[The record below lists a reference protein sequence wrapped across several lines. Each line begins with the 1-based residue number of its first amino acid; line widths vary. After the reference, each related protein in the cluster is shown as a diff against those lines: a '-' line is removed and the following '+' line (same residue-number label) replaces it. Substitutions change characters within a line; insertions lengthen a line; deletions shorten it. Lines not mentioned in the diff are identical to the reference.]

1 MSPFTGKQH
10 VAAAFK
16 RTFTD
21 RVPYYPI
28 LGHFNAKLASISVR
42 EFLTDG
48 EKFARAQ
55 ILGYETF
62 HPDIVV
68 MMADLLIEAEALGN
82 ELRFPENG
90 VCLSTA
96 RALKDKGDLK
106 KLKIPDPEKDGRM
119 PYYIDACRRVKEK
132 VKESAVGS
140 VVCGPWSIAIALR
153 DAEVLIR
160 DCSKDPEFV
169 HSLMEFTSE
178 VVLRYALAV
187 QANAGVG
194 VSFSEAPASCSLVS
208 PKIYRQF
215 IFPYHKRLMEEM
227 HLRKIGVT
235 LHVCGYVDPIM
246 EDLINTGVDAL
257 SIDAP
262 SSLTRLA
269 ELNQKKTVII
279 GNVATELFYTGTKDE
294 MEQAVKNCIEV
305 AAKESA
311 FILSTGCEV
320 PWVASAERVK
330 WFMDAAEKY
339 GHYPIYP

>member
-1 MSPFTGKQH
+1 MSKFTGKQH

-28 LGHFNAKLASISVR
+28 LGHFNTKLASISVK
-42 EFLTDG
+42 EYLTDS

-55 ILGYETF
+55 ILAYETF

-82 ELRFPENG
+82 KLRFPEHG
-90 VCLSTA
+90 VCLSTT
-96 RALKDKGDLK
+96 RSLQEKGDLR
-106 KLKIPDPEKDGRM
+106 KLRIPDPEKDGRM

-153 DAEVLIR
+153 DAEILIR
-160 DCSKDPEFV
+160 DCSKDPGFV

-178 VVLRYALAV
+178 VAKTYVLAV
-187 QANAGVG
+187 HANAGVG

-208 PKIYRQF
+208 PNIYRQF
-215 IFPYHKRLMEEM
+215 IFPYQKRLIEEM
-227 HLRKIGVT
+227 HSRKIGVT

-246 EDLINTGVDAL
+246 EDLIHTGVDAL

-262 SSLTRLA
+262 SSLARLV

-279 GNVATELFYTGTKDE
+279 GNVATELFYSGTEEKMGE
-294 MEQAVKNCIEV
+294 AVKNCIEV

-320 PWVASAERVK
+320 PYVATPENVR
-330 WFMDAAEKY
+330 WFMEAAEKY
-339 GHYPIYP
+339 GYYPIQS